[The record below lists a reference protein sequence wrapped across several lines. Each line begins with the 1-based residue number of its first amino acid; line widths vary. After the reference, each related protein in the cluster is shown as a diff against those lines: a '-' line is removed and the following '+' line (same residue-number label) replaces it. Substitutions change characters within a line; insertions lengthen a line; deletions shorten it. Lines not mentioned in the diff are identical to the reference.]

1 MLTASAISACP
12 TSPPGS
18 AASAK
23 AEFYIC
29 LSRAFRPLATARARA
44 SFARELPEDLA
55 ALADEAGYAL
65 GPLVERFAA
74 AAREAEGSLLQG
86 YSGLFLVPPVKV
98 PLNAGLYLDGGLLGR
113 ATQAMLER
121 YAQAG
126 LAPDESFR
134 DLPDHVAMQLEYVA
148 TMFARAAEGD
158 AASEAR
164 AGEFLETLVLPWI
177 PAFAG
182 ALQAASAQVHA
193 ARAYGALAA
202 ILEAAARLEA
212 SRRSPPD

>member
-1 MLTASAISACP
+1 MLTANAISASP
-12 TSPPGS
+12 TSLSSS

-29 LSRAFRPLATARARA
+29 LSRAFRPLATAQARA
-44 SFARELPEDLA
+44 SFARDLPGDLA
-55 ALADEAGYAL
+55 ALAAEAGYAL
-65 GPLVERFAA
+65 EPLVDRFAA
-74 AAREAEGSLLQG
+74 AAREAEGGLLQD
-86 YSGLFLVPPVKV
+86 YSALFLVPPVKV

-121 YAQAG
+121 YAQAR
-126 LAPDESFR
+126 LAPDEGFR
-134 DLPDHVAMQLEYVA
+134 DLPDHVAMQLEYIA

-158 AASEAR
+158 PAGEAR

-182 ALQAASAQVHA
+182 ALQAATAQIPA

-202 ILEAAARLEA
+202 ILEAAARHEA
-212 SRRSPPD
+212 IRRPQLD